1 MKLTVE
7 KAENGYIVTDIDG
20 RQWIALENEYQS
32 TYALTL
38 PKVLAAALEQP
49 EATREAA

>member
-20 RQWIALENEYQS
+20 RQWIALENEYAS
-32 TYALTL
+32 TYAMTL
-38 PKVLAAALEQP
+38 PKVLVAALEKP
-49 EATREAA
+49 EASKDPA